1 MINIERKLQHDWGL
15 ESFLQEF
22 GCNSEEELFE
32 LLKKHFS
39 RKTAK
44 SYIARM
50 KKNSMKNRNEITI
63 QSEEFDNPVES
74 LEKEYRTQGF
84 GPNVKTISHTDID
97 EYVEEF
103 GEVKGL
109 YIYMSD
115 PSLGGSYKEIDSE
128 LLESVF
134 KNKKL
139 IREISRHDGGV
150 SFFCGGSGFGSST
163 SYYGFYYSFDGA
175 PKDYWCGTSF
185 GSSELL
191 KPDGVGFSIKYSND
205 DNCYYTEKI
214 MDNFYYYEAHF

>member
-1 MINIERKLQHDWGL
+1 MLQKGGVYVKKTIIISL
-15 ESFLQEF
+15 IAIIAIIGSL
-22 GCNSEEELFE
+22 
-32 LLKKHFS
+32 LLKIFALPFIS
-39 RKTAK
+39 FILDMKTPSK
-44 SYIARM
+44 DDIFEYVETESKVIAD
-50 KKNSMKNRNEITI
+50 II
-63 QSEEFDNPVES
+63 QEVES

>member
-1 MINIERKLQHDWGL
+1 MKKTIIISLIVIIAIIGSL
-15 ESFLQEF
+15 
-22 GCNSEEELFE
+22 
-32 LLKKHFS
+32 LLKIFALPFIS
-39 RKTAK
+39 FILDMKTPSK
-44 SYIARM
+44 DDIFEYVETESKVIAD
-50 KKNSMKNRNEITI
+50 II
-63 QSEEFDNPVES
+63 QEVES

-84 GPNVKTISHTDID
+84 GPNVKTISNTDID

-175 PKDYWCGTSF
+175 PKDYWCGTIF

>member
-1 MINIERKLQHDWGL
+1 MKKTIIISLVVIIAIIGSL
-15 ESFLQEF
+15 
-22 GCNSEEELFE
+22 
-32 LLKKHFS
+32 LLKIFALPFIS
-39 RKTAK
+39 FVLDMKTPSK
-44 SYIARM
+44 DDIFEYVETESKVIAD
-50 KKNSMKNRNEITI
+50 II
-63 QSEEFDNPVES
+63 QEVES
-74 LEKEYRTQGF
+74 LEKEYGTQGF
-84 GPNVKTISHTDID
+84 GPHVKTISHTDID

-115 PSLGGSYKEIDSE
+115 PRLGGSYKEIDSE

-139 IREISRHDGGV
+139 IREISRHEGGV
-150 SFFCGGSGFGSST
+150 SFFCGGRGFGSAT
-163 SYYGFYYSFDGA
+163 SYYGFYYSFDGT

-185 GSSELL
+185 GSPEQL
-191 KPDGVGFSIKYSND
+191 KPDGDGFSIKYSND